1 MKTRI
6 FKWNWLL
13 QQWVFFVYKTN
24 IDIQCIPWVP
34 IATSQVISGG
44 KLHSTCIN
52 VLVHFLQRVFCS
64 LLFNSLWDLLSLRG
78 LVIYISQRLLSIYF
92 CLGFSCCPYYRGVR
106 YSEVSARRELT
117 VFSVIFSPTC
127 NSKTE
132 KSNESNESNE
142 SKTNRDRFLD
152 I

>member
-1 MKTRI
+1 ME
-6 FKWNWLL
+6 FDLNLL
-13 QQWVFFVYKTN
+13 QQRFFVCKTN

-34 IATSQVISGG
+34 IATSLVISGG

-64 LLFNSLWDLLSLRG
+64 LLFNSLWDLLSLKG
-78 LVIYISQRLLSIYF
+78 LVIYISQCLLSNYF
-92 CLGFSCCPYYRGVR
+92 CSGFSCCPYYRGVR

-127 NSKTE
+127 NSKT
-132 KSNESNESNE
+132 KRSTESNKR
-142 SKTNRDRFLD
+142 KTNRDRLLE